1 MITDLQ
7 YTDCRY
13 IDTAYPQTN
22 PEDRVY
28 RIYNAHL

>member
-22 PEDRVY
+22 HRGWGLSY
-28 RIYNAHL
+28 I